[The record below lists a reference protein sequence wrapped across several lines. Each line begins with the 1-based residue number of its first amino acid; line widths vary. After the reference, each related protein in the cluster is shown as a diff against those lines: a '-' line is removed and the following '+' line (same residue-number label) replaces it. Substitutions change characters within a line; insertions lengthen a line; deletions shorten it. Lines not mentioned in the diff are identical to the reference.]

1 MKYLEV
7 KLHYVYNYF
16 KNTSENKRK
25 KCFKTKKKTMDLKIL
40 TRKNKL
46 LS

>member
-25 KCFKTKKKTMDLKIL
+25 KCFKTKNNGSQDINTKK
-40 TRKNKL
+40 
-46 LS
+46 